1 MATAGAR
8 LDTSLDELAEAT
20 GGHAAEAA
28 EADAVAGV
36 PARWVAAPGSTAE
49 ASTLLRLAADRGLRV
64 VVRGQ
69 GTALH
74 WGVPPQAVDPVVSTH
89 RLDQV
94 VEHVA
99 GDLVCVL
106 DAGTTIDA
114 VNAQVSQ
121 DGQQLALDQPVP
133 GSSVAGAMAT
143 TRSGPRRLLY
153 GTPRDLVLGITM
165 VRPDGVVAKAGGK
178 VVKNVAGYDIAK
190 LMGGAYGT
198 LGLVTRL
205 VVRLHPLPPDSR
217 WMRSTLPLSEA
228 AEAALALT
236 RSQLAPSAV
245 EVRRRAGS
253 DEADV
258 LVLLEGT
265 QRGVAG
271 RSDAAAG
278 LLGQGAQVAD
288 VATADLARIDADP
301 SDVVVK
307 VAVPLTGV
315 TAVLAAAREVEQ
327 GHQVGCRVQGSGGSG
342 VLMAILSGES
352 VEDVAPAVGRLRAA
366 ATGGSAVVLQAP
378 DDVRAQVDSWGPVGG
393 LDLMRRVKDEFDPD
407 HRFAPGRFVGGI

>member
-1 MATAGAR
+1 MGTAGAR
-8 LDTSLDELAEAT
+8 VDTSLDELAEAT
-20 GGHAAEAA
+20 GGNVAEAA

-36 PARWVAAPGSTAE
+36 PARWVAAPGSTTE

-64 VVRGQ
+64 VVRGR
-69 GTALH
+69 GTALD
-74 WGVPPQAVDPVVSTH
+74 WGVPPEAVDLVVSTA

-99 GDLVCVL
+99 GDLVCVV

-114 VNAQVSQ
+114 LNAQVGK

-133 GSSVAGAMAT
+133 GSSVGGALAT

-217 WMRSTLPLSEA
+217 WLQVSLPLPEA
-228 AEAALALT
+228 ASAALALAG
-236 RSQLAPSAV
+236 SQLAPSAV
-245 EVRRRAGS
+245 EVRRRAGA

-265 QRGVAG
+265 ERGVAA
-271 RSDAAAG
+271 RADAAVE
-278 LLGQGAQVAD
+278 LLGQGAAATD
-288 VATADLARIDADP
+288 VATAHLARLDAGTGET
-301 SDVVVK
+301 VVK

-315 TAVLAAAREVEQ
+315 SAVLDAARDAEQ
-327 GHQVGCRVQGSGGSG
+327 RHRVGCRVQGSGGAG
-342 VLMAILSGES
+342 VLTAIVSGGS
-352 VEDVAPAVGRLRAA
+352 VDDVAAAVGLLRAA

-378 DDVRAQVDSWGPVGG
+378 AEVRARVDSWGPVGG

>member
-1 MATAGAR
+1 MPTAASVGSA
-8 LDTSLDELAEAT
+8 LDELATAA
-20 GGHAAEAA
+20 GGSAAEAG
-28 EADAVAGV
+28 EADAVAGAR
-36 PARWVAAPGSTAE
+36 PRWVATPGSTEEAAAVLRVAAE
-49 ASTLLRLAADRGLRV
+49 RGLHV
-64 VVRGQ
+64 VVRGR

-74 WGVPPQAVDPVVSTH
+74 WGVPPRAVDLVVGTE
-89 RLDQV
+89 RLDQI

-99 GDLVCVL
+99 GDLVCVV

-114 VNAQVSQ
+114 VNAEVGQH
-121 DGQQLALDQPVP
+121 GQQLALDQPVP

-198 LGLVTRL
+198 LGLVTRM
-205 VVRLHPLPPDSR
+205 VVRLHPLPPESR
-217 WMRSTLPLSEA
+217 WMRSTLPLPDA
-228 AEAALALT
+228 ASAALALT
-236 RSQLAPSAV
+236 GSQLAPSAV
-245 EVRRRAGS
+245 EVRRDAGA
-253 DEADV
+253 DDADV

-265 QRGVAG
+265 ERGVAA
-271 RSDAAAG
+271 RSDEAAVQ
-278 LLGQGAQVAD
+278 LGPGAQVAE

-301 SDVVVK
+301 GDVVVK

-315 TAVLAAAREVEQ
+315 TAVLAAARDAEQ
-327 GHQVGCRVQGSGGSG
+327 RHQVGCRVQGSAGSG
-342 VLMAILSGES
+342 VLTAVLSGAAAEGVAS
-352 VEDVAPAVGRLRAA
+352 AVEALRAA

-378 DDVRAQVDSWGPVGG
+378 DEVRARVDSWGPVGG

>member
-1 MATAGAR
+1 V
-8 LDTSLDELAEAT
+8 TSSAC
-20 GGHAAEAA
+20 
-28 EADAVAGV
+28 
-36 PARWVAAPGSTAE
+36 W
-49 ASTLLRLAADRGLRV
+49 
-64 VVRGQ
+64 
-69 GTALH
+69 
-74 WGVPPQAVDPVVSTH
+74 
-89 RLDQV
+89 
-94 VEHVA
+94 
-99 GDLVCVL
+99 

-245 EVRRRAGS
+245 EVRRQAGA

-271 RSDAAAG
+271 RSNAAAE

-327 GHQVGCRVQGSGGSG
+327 GHRVGCRVQGSGGSG

-352 VEDVAPAVGRLRAA
+352 VGDVAPAVERLRAA